1 MDKRKVNSGGAAED
15 LDERASKRR
24 KLPNVSR
31 LSGRLSRVGLS
42 AIAIVIF
49 EHWRWSQGLEAVRRR
64 FMALHHRS
72 RLRIC

>member
-31 LSGRLSRVGLS
+31 LSGRL
-42 AIAIVIF
+42 
-49 EHWRWSQGLEAVRRR
+49 
-64 FMALHHRS
+64 
-72 RLRIC
+72 